1 MSNSRKYFFTLLFL
15 GSGPLLWILPPDYF
29 PALLLTLYLCNKEL
43 QCDRSHGSDEDNDGE
58 EEIVQVSDGAR
69 MDQDDADLDLDT
81 AYGADAMNEERSE
94 CDESDGSGS
103 ENSSV
108 DCDNR
113 NPFKE

>member
-1 MSNSRKYFFTLLFL
+1 MYETDCFPTLV
-15 GSGPLLWILPPDYF
+15 S
-29 PALLLTLYLCNKEL
+29 TLYLWYKEL
-43 QCDRSHGSDEDNDGE
+43 HCDRSRGSDEDNDGE

-69 MDQDDADLDLDT
+69 MDQDDADLDLDM
-81 AYGADAMNEERSE
+81 AYGADAMNEKRSE

-113 NPFKE
+113 NPFKG